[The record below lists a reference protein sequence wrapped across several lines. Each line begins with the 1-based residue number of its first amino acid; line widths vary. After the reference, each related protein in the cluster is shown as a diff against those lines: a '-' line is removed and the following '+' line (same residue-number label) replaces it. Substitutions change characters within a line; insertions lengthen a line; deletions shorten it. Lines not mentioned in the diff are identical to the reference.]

1 MKGFHMKSPLLFGDT
16 IVPKRRGNDKLREAP
31 WRALLFSKQSQE
43 AMHDECINLA
53 ELSVPENL
61 WECSHNTKPMLLP

>member
-1 MKGFHMKSPLLFGDT
+1 MKSPLLFADT
-16 IVPKRRGNDKLREAP
+16 IVPKRRGNDKLRATP
-31 WRALLFSKQSQE
+31 DGKLAFFLNRLKE